1 MGSSKGTLVCYCYIP
16 RCSDDSFY
24 VGVTDDPAQRVRD
37 HNEGSGASWT
47 AVRRPVRFLW
57 IEEHAQTRESVEALE
72 PRKEGCSGLG
82 VPLDCARDKA
92 RNAHLA
98 TSPAVALIVAAADSA
113 LPGPARG
120 FRPMNHLAKE
130 GSRVLRLHPSKR

>member
-57 IEEHAQTRESVEALE
+57 IEEHPTLSAARKRENQLKRWSREKKDALVWGFPSTALGTR
-72 PRKEGCSGLG
+72 
-82 VPLDCARDKA
+82 
-92 RNAHLA
+92 HA
-98 TSPAVALIVAAADSA
+98 TRTLQ
-113 LPGPARG
+113 LPP
-120 FRPMNHLAKE
+120 PWL
-130 GSRVLRLHPSKR
+130 